1 MNFVHYDL
9 GNLRAGQTIEVQL
22 DLAANVVLLDPTN
35 FNLYRSGQ
43 PFSFFG
49 GHVRQSPYRLGV
61 PSDGHWH
68 LAIDL
73 GGRAGTIKT
82 SVRVF

>member
-9 GNLRAGQTIEVQL
+9 GNLQAGQTIEVQL
-22 DLAANVVLLDPTN
+22 DLAANVQLLDPAN
-35 FNLYRSGQ
+35 FNHYRSGQ
-43 PFSFFG
+43 QFSFFG
-49 GHVRQSPYRLGV
+49 GHVRQSPYRLSV
-61 PSDGHWH
+61 PSSGHWH

-73 GGRAGTIKT
+73 GGRAGTINT